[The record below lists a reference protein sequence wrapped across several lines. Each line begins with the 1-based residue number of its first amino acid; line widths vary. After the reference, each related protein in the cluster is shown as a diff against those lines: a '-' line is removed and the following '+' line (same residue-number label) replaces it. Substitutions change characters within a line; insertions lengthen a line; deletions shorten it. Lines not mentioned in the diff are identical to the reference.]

1 MAAPFPPALRQPS
14 GSLGASSVPSP
25 ANLGA
30 GASAGAGSL
39 NILKAL
45 GPLAALL
52 GSGGGGTPAPTPA
65 PMQSQRQNLGPS
77 MILDA
82 LGPGSF
88 IRGSLSR
95 R

>member
-1 MAAPFPPALRQPS
+1 MAAPFPALRQPS
-14 GSLGASSVPSP
+14 GSLGASSVPAP

-30 GASAGAGSL
+30 GATAGAGSM

-52 GSGGGGTPAPTPA
+52 GSGGGGTQALA